1 VLAQTESVGLPD
13 AIVDRLEFQLRG
25 QGQPPDDI
33 IISGTT
39 ALGDNRGCEM
49 AYSFDATADFA
60 ANLLR
65 LGWYTGIG
73 VLADRAA
80 RSAGHAPAA
89 RSPGRVVADRDA
101 VMADLV
107 DLFRRD
113 AELVRR
119 GVAAA
124 GGEPA
129 GGLIDHIGRLQ
140 AMLAD
145 IPQTIAR
152 QRERR
157 FDTAVVASNTDN
169 LPSYFLQDF
178 HFQTGGYLSEESAR
192 LYDVQVET
200 LFRGSAFAMR
210 RQALGPIADFMRG
223 RDQRQVRLVDVACG
237 TGRFLRE
244 VRRAYPAM
252 GLTGL
257 DLSRPYLAEAER
269 HLEGLR
275 SVAWLEANAEAI
287 PLADE
292 SQDIVT
298 TIFLMHELP
307 PDVRRVVMAEMAR
320 ILKPGG
326 LLVFIDSLQLGDRDG
341 GWDGFLEGFPER
353 FHEPYYRDY
362 LIDDLAGAFANA
374 RLAAVATWPAF
385 LAKVMV
391 RRKLLAVTL
400 PS

>member
-1 VLAQTESVGLPD
+1 
-13 AIVDRLEFQLRG
+13 
-25 QGQPPDDI
+25 
-33 IISGTT
+33 
-39 ALGDNRGCEM
+39 M

-157 FDTAVVASNTDN
+157 FDTAVVAANTDN

>member
-1 VLAQTESVGLPD
+1 M
-13 AIVDRLEFQLRG
+13 
-25 QGQPPDDI
+25 PP
-33 IISGTT
+33 SQAANVEKST
-39 ALGDNRGCEM
+39 LGDNIGCEM
-49 AYSFDATADFA
+49 ANSFDATADFA

-65 LGWYTGIG
+65 LGWYTGMG

-80 RSAGHAPAA
+80 RDAGHQPAT
-89 RSPGRVVADRDA
+89 RPPGRIFPDRDA
-101 VMADLV
+101 VMTDLF

-119 GVAAA
+119 AVAEA

-129 GGLIDHIGRLQ
+129 RGLIDHIGRLQ

-145 IPQTIAR
+145 IPLTIAR
-152 QRERR
+152 QQERR
-157 FDTAVVASNTDN
+157 FDTAALAAKTDK

-210 RQALGPIADFMRG
+210 RQALGPIGEFMRG

-252 GLTGL
+252 ELTGL
-257 DLSRPYLAEAER
+257 DLSRPYLAEAAR

-275 SVAWLEANAEAI
+275 PVAWIEANAEAM

-298 TIFLMHELP
+298 TIFLFHELP

-320 ILKPGG
+320 VLKPGG
-326 LLVFIDSLQLGDRDG
+326 LLVFIDSLQLGDRDK

-353 FHEPYYRDY
+353 FHEPYYRHY
-362 LIDDLAGAFANA
+362 LIDDLDGAFTNA
-374 RLAAVATWPAF
+374 GLAAAATWPAF

-391 RRKLLAVTL
+391 RRKVGRDPTVLSAGP
-400 PS
+400 PSSSS

>member
-1 VLAQTESVGLPD
+1 
-13 AIVDRLEFQLRG
+13 
-25 QGQPPDDI
+25 
-33 IISGTT
+33 
-39 ALGDNRGCEM
+39 M
-49 AYSFDATADFA
+49 AHAVNASADFA

-65 LGWYTGIG
+65 LGWYTGMG
-73 VLADRAA
+73 LLADRAA
-80 RSAGHAPAA
+80 RRAGHVQTGRP
-89 RSPGRVVADRDA
+89 PGREVPDRDA
-101 VMADLV
+101 VMAVLF

-119 GVAAA
+119 GVAEA

-140 AMLAD
+140 AMLGD
-145 IPQTIAR
+145 IPLTIAR
-152 QRERR
+152 QKERR
-157 FDTAVVASNTDN
+157 FNTSAVAAKADN

-223 RDQRQVRLVDVACG
+223 RDQRRVRLLDVACG

-244 VRRAYPAM
+244 VRRAYPALE
-252 GLTGL
+252 LTGL
-257 DLSRPYLAEAER
+257 DLSRPYLAEADR

-275 SVAWLEANAEAI
+275 LVAWLEANAEAM

-298 TIFLMHELP
+298 TIFLFHELP
-307 PDVRRVVMAEMAR
+307 PDVRRVVIGEMAR
-320 ILKPGG
+320 VLKPGG

-353 FHEPYYRDY
+353 FHEPYYRHY
-362 LIDDLAGAFANA
+362 LIDDLDGAFANVG
-374 RLAAVATWPAF
+374 LAAAATWPAF

-391 RRKLLAVTL
+391 RRKAL
-400 PS
+400 